1 MGELKG
7 PVLKRA
13 GLAMHQAKKHRVVL
27 LRGLLLIAVGAL
39 LIQPGGRGGGPAS
52 LALIVGYSI
61 SNVVLLFLPG
71 RLIQALRFE
80 LVVGAADLLL
90 VGLGLHLSGLTAT
103 ALPISVAL
111 MVLVVALGNYRAHT
125 VAGAAA
131 IGALHSWLVLG
142 QGRGADVAWQLA
154 LQMLFLCSVALYYG
168 NLASGIHHSLR
179 REQRSELERKELSIL
194 VDILDAVTSS
204 LDVQRVAST
213 IVAKIT
219 EVIPAMRCSMLLI
232 NEDKTRCY
240 VMASHD
246 DPKIK
251 MFEIDLKK
259 YPEIRCAIETRDRVL
274 IRDVQLDPMMVDVRH
289 LLEELHFQSIMVVP
303 MTFANDVL
311 GTLCLKTARVD
322 KPFTQAEVNFCTV
335 VARASANALKNALLH
350 KRVLEQASI
359 NRETG
364 QKLSTVLD
372 QSPDLIVTT
381 DTHGRITEFNRGA
394 ARLTGRSREEMVG
407 RSCEALLGADGS
419 TWIDKIRNR
428 GRITNHAISLGKAD
442 GSELN
447 LELNMAAL
455 TDRNGDVYGT
465 VWVGRDVTEL
475 RSAQLQLLQAKKLS
489 SIGEVI
495 SGVAHELNNPLSGV
509 LGFSQLLMARHGE
522 GPMARELD
530 RIHSSAL
537 RCQKIVKNLLSFS
550 RVHKPE
556 RKYLGLNGL
565 VEKTLEVRKYQ
576 LDVSNIE
583 VIKDLES
590 GLPKTMLDFH
600 QIQQVLVNLLNNA
613 QQAIQAAR
621 RERGRLHV
629 RTWHEGDVVM
639 LQISDNGEGMD
650 PETLERVFDP
660 FFTTKDQG
668 QGTGLGL
675 SVSYGIIKEHGGKI
689 CAHGRLGEGSTFLI
703 ELPVHK
709 EVDAEDA
716 APTATEPLSLGG
728 ASGAGR
734 RILVV
739 DDEPTILD
747 LFVDILGDGG
757 YQVDTADNG
766 AAAALKVR
774 NNVYDVVVSDVRMPQ
789 MNGIQLYDEI
799 LMARPELADKVLF
812 VTGDLIDPD
821 TLAFVERIGAKTIA
835 KPLEIQQVLRAIE
848 DVLDSTP
855 KPQFAG

>member
-1 MGELKG
+1 VGEAKE
-7 PVLKRA
+7 PVLKHA
-13 GLAMHQAKKHRVVL
+13 ELALHQAKKHRVSL

-39 LIQPGGRGGGPAS
+39 LIQPGGRDGGSAA
-52 LALIVGYSI
+52 LALIVGYSV
-61 SNVVLLFLPG
+61 SNIALFFLPG
-71 RLIQALRFE
+71 RMVQSLRFE
-80 LVVGAADLLL
+80 LVIGAADLLL

-142 QGRGADVAWQLA
+142 QGRGAEVAWQLA

-168 NLASGIHHSLR
+168 SLASGIHQSLR
-179 REQRSELERKELSIL
+179 RDQHSDLERKELSTL

-204 LDVQRVAST
+204 LDVQRVART
-213 IVAKIT
+213 IVGKIT

-246 DPKIK
+246 DPSVD
-251 MFEIDLKK
+251 MLEIDLKK

-274 IRDVQLDPMMVDVRH
+274 IRDVNLDPMMADVRQV
-289 LLEELHFQSIMVVP
+289 LEDLHFQSIMVVP

-311 GTLCLKTARVD
+311 GTLCLKTARVN

-394 ARLTGRSREEMVG
+394 ARLTGHSREEMVG
-407 RSCEALLGADGS
+407 RSCESILGADGS
-419 TWIDKIRNR
+419 AWIDKIRNR

-556 RKYLGLNGL
+556 RKYLGLNGI

-576 LDVSNIE
+576 LEVNNIE
-583 VIKDLES
+583 VVRDLES
-590 GLPKTMLDFH
+590 DLPKTMLDYH

-621 RERGRLHV
+621 PENGQLHV
-629 RTWHEGDVVM
+629 RTWHEVDAVM

-689 CAHGRLGEGSTFLI
+689 YAQGRRGEGSTFLI
-703 ELPVHK
+703 ELPIYK
-709 EVDAEDA
+709 EIEADDP
-716 APTATEPLSLGG
+716 APASTEPLSLDGD
-728 ASGAGR
+728 SGVGR
-734 RILVV
+734 KILVV

-747 LFVDILGDGG
+747 LFVEILGGAG
-757 YQVDTADNG
+757 YHVDTADNG
-766 AAAALKVR
+766 LEAAQKVR
-774 NNVYDVVVSDVRMPQ
+774 NAHYDAVVSDVRMPQ
-789 MNGIQLYDEI
+789 MNGMQLYDEI
-799 LMARPELADKVLF
+799 LSARPELAERVLF

-821 TLAFVERIGAKTIA
+821 TLAFVGRIGARTIA
-835 KPLEIQQVLRAIE
+835 KPLEIQHVLHAIE
-848 DVLDSTP
+848 EVVGSIAE
-855 KPQFAG
+855 PQVSS

>member
-1 MGELKG
+1 MGEVQGPALKH
-7 PVLKRA
+7 A
-13 GLAMHQAKKHRVVL
+13 ELAIRQAKKHRVSL
-27 LRGLLLIAVGAL
+27 LRGLLLVAVGAL
-39 LIQPGGRGGGPAS
+39 LIQPGGREGGAAA
-52 LALIVGYSI
+52 LMLIVAYSI
-61 SNVVLLFLPG
+61 SNVVLFLLPD
-71 RLIQALRFE
+71 RLVQTLRFE
-80 LVVGAADLLL
+80 LVIGAFDLLL
-90 VGLGLHLSGLTAT
+90 VGLGLQLSGMTAT

-142 QGRGADVAWQLA
+142 QGRGSEVAWQLA

-168 NLASGIHHSLR
+168 SLASEIHKSLR
-179 REQRSELERKELSIL
+179 RDQNSDLKHKELSTL
-194 VDILDAVTSS
+194 VEILDAVTSS
-204 LDVQRVAST
+204 LDVQRVSRT
-213 IVAKIT
+213 IVNKIT

-246 DPKIK
+246 DPEVE
-251 MFEIDLKK
+251 MLEIDLKK

-274 IRDVQLDPMMVDVRH
+274 IRDVNMDPMMADVRQ
-289 LLEELHFQSIMVVP
+289 LLEQLHFQSIMVVP

-311 GTLCLKTARVD
+311 GTLCLKTARVN

-364 QKLSTVLD
+364 QKLSTLLD

-381 DTHGRITEFNRGA
+381 DMHGRITEFNRGA
-394 ARLTGRSREEMVG
+394 ARLTGRTREGMVG
-407 RSCEALLGADGS
+407 RSCESILGADGS
-419 TWIDKIRNR
+419 NLIDRIRNR
-428 GRITNHAISLGKAD
+428 GRITNHAISLAKAD

-455 TDRNGDVYGT
+455 TDRGGDVYGT

-475 RSAQLQLLQAKKLS
+475 KSAQLQLLQAKKLS

-530 RIHSSAL
+530 RIHSSAM

-556 RKYLGLNGL
+556 KRYLGLNGL
-565 VEKTLEVRKYQ
+565 VEKTVEVRRYQLEVN
-576 LDVSNIE
+576 NIE
-583 VIKDLES
+583 VVKDLEP
-590 GLPKTMLDFH
+590 GLPKTMLDYH

-613 QQAIQAAR
+613 QQAVQAAR
-621 RERGRLHV
+621 RDAGRLHV
-629 RTWHEGDVVM
+629 RTWSEDDVVM
-639 LQISDNGEGMD
+639 FQLTDNGEGMD
-650 PETLERVFDP
+650 SDTLERVFDP

-689 CAHGRLGEGSTFLI
+689 YAQSRPGEGSTFLI
-703 ELPVHK
+703 EFPIYR
-709 EVDAEDA
+709 EAEADDSTQPSATLDLA
-716 APTATEPLSLGG
+716 ASQ
-728 ASGAGR
+728 GAGR
-734 RILVV
+734 RVLVV

-747 LFVDILGDGG
+747 LFVDILESAG
-757 YQVDTADNG
+757 YRVDTANNG
-766 AAAALKVR
+766 VEAAQKVAR
-774 NNVYDVVVSDVRMPQ
+774 NSYDVVVSDVRMPQ
-789 MNGIQLYDEI
+789 MSGIQLYDEI
-799 LMARPELADKVLF
+799 LAARPHLAERMVF

-821 TLAFVERIGAKTIA
+821 TKSFVERIGAKTIA
-835 KPLEIQQVLRAIE
+835 KPLEIQQVLSSIE
-848 DVLDSTP
+848 EVLEATP
-855 KPQFAG
+855 A

>member
-1 MGELKG
+1 MVEVQG
-7 PVLKRA
+7 PVVKHAEHAL
-13 GLAMHQAKKHRVVL
+13 HQAKKYRVTL

-39 LIQPGGRGGGPAS
+39 LIQPGGAGGGSAA
-52 LALIVGYSI
+52 LALIIGYSI
-61 SNVVLLFLPG
+61 SNVALFLLPS
-71 RLIQALRFE
+71 RLVQSLRFE
-80 LVVGAADLLL
+80 LVIGGADLLL
-90 VGLGLHLSGLTAT
+90 VGLGLHLSGMTAT

-142 QGRGADVAWQLA
+142 QGRGAEVAWQLA

-179 REQRSELERKELSIL
+179 REQHDDLKHKELSIL

-246 DPKIK
+246 DPDID

-259 YPEIRCAIETRDRVL
+259 YPEIRCAIETRDPVL
-274 IRDVQLDPMMVDVRH
+274 IRDVQQDPMMVDVRQV
-289 LLEELHFQSIMVVP
+289 LEELHFQSIMVVP

-322 KPFTQAEVNFCTV
+322 KQFTQAEVNFCTV

-350 KRVLEQASI
+350 KRVLEQAAI

-364 QKLSTVLD
+364 QKLSAVLD

-381 DTHGRITEFNRGA
+381 DTRGRITEFNRGA
-394 ARLTGRSREEMVG
+394 ARLTGRTREQMVG
-407 RSCEALLGADGS
+407 RPCEALLGADGS
-419 TWIDKIRNR
+419 TWIDEVRNR
-428 GRITNHAISLGKAD
+428 GRITDHAISLTKAD

-455 TDRNGDVYGT
+455 TDRDGDVYGT

-475 RSAQLQLLQAKKLS
+475 RSAQLQLMQAKKLS

-556 RKYLGLNGL
+556 RKYLGLNGI
-565 VEKTLEVRKYQ
+565 VEKTLDLRKYQ
-576 LDVSNIE
+576 LDVNNIE
-583 VIKDLES
+583 LIRDLES
-590 GLPKTMLDFH
+590 NLPKTMLDFH

-613 QQAIQAAR
+613 QQAIQSAR
-621 RERGRLHV
+621 PERGLLQV
-629 RTWHEGDVVM
+629 RTWHQGDTVM
-639 LQISDNGEGMD
+639 FQISDNGEGMD

-689 CAHGRLGEGSTFLI
+689 YAQGRRGEGSTFLI
-703 ELPVHK
+703 ELPVYK
-709 EVDAEDA
+709 EIDTEDA
-716 APTATEPLSLGG
+716 APAAGG
-728 ASGAGR
+728 PFTLEGAKGAGE
-734 RILVV
+734 RILLV
-739 DDEPTILD
+739 DDEPMILD
-747 LFVDILGDGG
+747 LLVDILGAGG
-757 YQVDTADNG
+757 YQVDTAANG
-766 AAAALKVR
+766 AEAARKVR
-774 NNVYDVVVSDVRMPQ
+774 GNVYDLIISDVRMPQ
-789 MNGIQLYDEI
+789 MNGIELYDEI
-799 LMARPELADKVLF
+799 LAARPELANKVIF

-848 DVLDSTP
+848 DVLDATRE
-855 KPQFAG
+855 PQFAG

>member
-1 MGELKG
+1 
-7 PVLKRA
+7 V
-13 GLAMHQAKKHRVVL
+13 
-27 LRGLLLIAVGAL
+27 
-39 LIQPGGRGGGPAS
+39 
-52 LALIVGYSI
+52 
-61 SNVVLLFLPG
+61 
-71 RLIQALRFE
+71 
-80 LVVGAADLLL
+80 
-90 VGLGLHLSGLTAT
+90 
-103 ALPISVAL
+103 
-111 MVLVVALGNYRAHT
+111 
-125 VAGAAA
+125 
-131 IGALHSWLVLG
+131 
-142 QGRGADVAWQLA
+142 
-154 LQMLFLCSVALYYG
+154 
-168 NLASGIHHSLR
+168 
-179 REQRSELERKELSIL
+179 
-194 VDILDAVTSS
+194 
-204 LDVQRVAST
+204 
-213 IVAKIT
+213 
-219 EVIPAMRCSMLLI
+219 LI
-232 NEDKTRCY
+232 NDVEMDPL
-240 VMASHD
+240 MA
-246 DPKIK
+246 
-251 MFEIDLKK
+251 
-259 YPEIRCAIETRDRVL
+259 
-274 IRDVQLDPMMVDVRH
+274 DVRH
-289 LLEELHFQSIMVVP
+289 VLEDLRFQSIMVVP

-381 DTHGRITEFNRGA
+381 DTFGRITEFNRGA

-407 RSCEALLGADGS
+407 RSCEAILGADGS

-455 TDRNGDVYGT
+455 TDRNGDIYGT

-522 GPMARELD
+522 GPMSRELD

-556 RKYLGLNGL
+556 KKYLGLNGI

-576 LDVSNIE
+576 LDVNNIE
-583 VIKDLES
+583 VVKDLEAN
-590 GLPKTMLDFH
+590 LPKTMLDFH
-600 QIQQVLVNLLNNA
+600 QIQQVLVNLFNNA
-613 QQAIQAAR
+613 QHAIQSAR
-621 RERGRLHV
+621 YQGGRINL
-629 RTWHEGDVVM
+629 RTWHQGENVM
-639 LQISDNGEGMD
+639 FQISDNGEGMD

-689 CAHGRLGEGSTFLI
+689 YAQGRRGEGSTFLI
-703 ELPVHK
+703 EFPVYK
-709 EVDAEDA
+709 EAGAEEP
-716 APTATEPLSLGG
+716 APKESEPLRLEGDR
-728 ASGAGR
+728 GAGKK
-734 RILVV
+734 ILVV
-739 DDEPTILD
+739 DDESTILD
-747 LFVDILGDGG
+747 LFVEILGTAG
-757 YQVDTADNG
+757 YRVDTAVNG
-766 AAAALKVR
+766 VEAAQKVR
-774 NNVYDVVVSDVRMPQ
+774 SGNYDVVVSDVRMPQ

-799 LMARPELADKVLF
+799 LAARPELAEKVLF
-812 VTGDLIDPD
+812 ITGDLID
-821 TLAFVERIGAKTIA
+821 TETAAFVERIGAKTIA
-835 KPLEIQQVLRAIE
+835 KPLDIQKVLHVIE
-848 DVLDSTP
+848 DTLNSTSE
-855 KPQFAG
+855 KQLAG

>member
-1 MGELKG
+1 VGEVKD
-7 PVLKRA
+7 PVLKHAGRA
-13 GLAMHQAKKHRVVL
+13 LHQAKKHRVSL

-39 LIQPGGRGGGPAS
+39 LIQPGGRDGGAAS
-52 LALIVGYSI
+52 LALIVVYSI
-61 SNVVLLFLPG
+61 SNLALFFLPD
-71 RLIQALRFE
+71 RLIQSLRFE
-80 LVVGAADLLL
+80 FVIGAADLML
-90 VGLGLHLSGLTAT
+90 VGLGLHLSGMTAT

-142 QGRGADVAWQLA
+142 QGRGAEVAWQLA
-154 LQMLFLCSVALYYG
+154 LQMLFLCAVALYYG
-168 NLASGIHHSLR
+168 NLASGIHQSLR
-179 REQRSELERKELSIL
+179 REQHSELERKELSTL

-213 IVAKIT
+213 IVSKIT

-246 DPKIK
+246 DPSID

-274 IRDVQLDPMMVDVRH
+274 ISDVSLDPMMADVRDV
-289 LLEELHFQSIMVVP
+289 LEDLHFQSIMVVP

-322 KPFTQAEVNFCTV
+322 KSYSQAEINFCTV

-394 ARLTGRSREEMVG
+394 ARLTGRSRGEMVG
-407 RSCEALLGADGS
+407 RSSESILGADGS
-419 TWIDKIRNR
+419 SWIEKISNR
-428 GRITNHAISLGKAD
+428 GRITNHAISLTKAD

-509 LGFSQLLMARHGE
+509 LGFSQLLMARHGQ

-530 RIHSSAL
+530 QIHNSAL

-556 RKYLGLNGL
+556 RKYLGLNGI
-565 VEKTLEVRKYQ
+565 VDKTLEVRRYQ
-576 LDVSNIE
+576 LEVNNID
-583 VIKDLES
+583 VIKDLEPD
-590 GLPKTMLDFH
+590 LPKTMLDFH

-621 RERGRLHV
+621 PDRGELKV
-629 RTWHEGDVVM
+629 RTWHQDATVV
-639 LQISDNGEGMD
+639 LQVSDNGEGMD

-689 CAHGRLGEGSTFLI
+689 YAQGRKGEGSTFRI
-703 ELPVHK
+703 EFPVYE
-709 EVDAEDA
+709 EVETGDTLADN
-716 APTATEPLSLGG
+716 TEPLNLEG
-728 ASGAGR
+728 ADGAGR

-747 LFVDILGDGG
+747 LFVEILGSAG
-757 YQVDTADNG
+757 YAVDTADNG
-766 AAAALKVR
+766 VEAAQKVR
-774 NNVYDVVVSDVRMPQ
+774 NGPYDVVVSDIRMPR

-799 LMARPELADKVLF
+799 LAVRPELADRMLF
-812 VTGDLIDPD
+812 VTGDLIDPE
-821 TLAFVERIGAKTIA
+821 THEFVERVGARTIA
-835 KPLEIQQVLRAIE
+835 KPLEIRQVLQVIE
-848 DVLDSTP
+848 EVLDSIAEP
-855 KPQFAG
+855 EWVG

>member
-1 MGELKG
+1 
-7 PVLKRA
+7 
-13 GLAMHQAKKHRVVL
+13 
-27 LRGLLLIAVGAL
+27 
-39 LIQPGGRGGGPAS
+39 
-52 LALIVGYSI
+52 
-61 SNVVLLFLPG
+61 
-71 RLIQALRFE
+71 
-80 LVVGAADLLL
+80 
-90 VGLGLHLSGLTAT
+90 
-103 ALPISVAL
+103 
-111 MVLVVALGNYRAHT
+111 
-125 VAGAAA
+125 
-131 IGALHSWLVLG
+131 
-142 QGRGADVAWQLA
+142 
-154 LQMLFLCSVALYYG
+154 
-168 NLASGIHHSLR
+168 
-179 REQRSELERKELSIL
+179 
-194 VDILDAVTSS
+194 
-204 LDVQRVAST
+204 
-213 IVAKIT
+213 
-219 EVIPAMRCSMLLI
+219 MRCSMLLI

-246 DPKIK
+246 DPSID

-274 IRDVQLDPMMVDVRH
+274 IRDVSLDPMMADVRH
-289 LLEELHFQSIMVVP
+289 VLEDLHFQSIMVVP

-322 KPFTQAEVNFCTV
+322 KSYTQAEINFCTV

-350 KRVLEQASI
+350 KRVLEQAAI

-381 DTHGRITEFNRGA
+381 DMHGRITEFNRGA

-407 RSCEALLGADGS
+407 RSCEAILGADGS

-428 GRITNHAISLGKAD
+428 GRITNHAISLAKAD

-522 GPMARELD
+522 GPMSRELD

-556 RKYLGLNGL
+556 RKYLGLNGI

-576 LDVSNIE
+576 LEVNNIE
-583 VIKDLES
+583 VVKDLEP
-590 GLPKTMLDFH
+590 GLPKTMLDYH

-613 QQAIQAAR
+613 QQAIQSAR
-621 RERGRLHV
+621 PECGRLNI
-629 RTWHEGDVVM
+629 RTWHQANTI
-639 LQISDNGEGMD
+639 LFQINDNGEGMD

-689 CAHGRLGEGSTFLI
+689 YAQGRRGEGSTFLI

-709 EVDAEDA
+709 EVETADPLP
-716 APTATEPLSLGG
+716 APSKPFSLVSAG
-728 ASGAGR
+728 GAGR

-747 LFVDILGDGG
+747 LFVEILGAAG
-757 YQVDTADNG
+757 YNVDTADNG
-766 AAAALKVR
+766 VEAAQKVR
-774 NNVYDVVVSDVRMPQ
+774 NSRYDVVVSDVRMPQ

-799 LMARPELADKVLF
+799 LAVRPELADRVLF

-821 TLAFVERIGAKTIA
+821 TVAFVERIGATTIA

-848 DVLDSTP
+848 AVVNSIPELQLAD
-855 KPQFAG
+855 